1 LSQWLTANPTTFS
14 ATNENR
20 RPFWKE
26 IGRRLNSDLPDYACK
41 DLSILVNSPNKA
53 CTFAG
58 VFNSLISM
66 VINAESMVLLS

>member
-20 RPFWKE
+20 RPIWKE
-26 IGRRLNSDLPDYACK
+26 IERRLNSDLPGYAGN
-41 DLSILVNSPNKA
+41 DLSILVSKPNNA

-58 VFNSLISM
+58 VFNSLINRA
-66 VINAESMVLLS
+66 INAESMVLLS